1 MLINGANWR
10 MDGLVQIVWWSVKRS
25 TDDLMLIYIFL
36 SIALLEG
43 GKFIISTAKCCLF
56 RLTELQ
62 PVECLFSI
70 NSWQKNSFFLPLP
83 PAGALCSVWNWLLCY
98 FSRSSMSSHKFWVAT
113 FSLKK
118 TIQWS
123 LHLIRIINRVHKWA
137 TCKENK
143 TNTETS
149 KMDLPIQQKPG
160 YHEFCEMR
168 IFWVVRLCCN
178 RIF

>member
-43 GKFIISTAKCCLF
+43 GKFIMSTAKCCLF

-70 NSWQKNSFFLPLP
+70 NSWQKILSFFLIP

-123 LHLIRIINRVHKWA
+123 LHLIRIINRLHKWA
-137 TCKENK
+137 TCKRKQNK
-143 TNTETS
+143 HRNKQDGSPHPT
-149 KMDLPIQQKPG
+149 KAWLP
-160 YHEFCEMR
+160 
-168 IFWVVRLCCN
+168 WVLWNVHFLSCS
-178 RIF
+178 IML

>member
-1 MLINGANWR
+1 MICKKKYRWFNAHLHFPFI
-10 MDGLVQIVWWSVKRS
+10 
-25 TDDLMLIYIFL
+25 
-36 SIALLEG
+36 IALLEG
-43 GKFIISTAKCCLF
+43 GKFIISTAKYCLF
-56 RLTELQ
+56 RLMELQ

-70 NSWQKNSFFLPLP
+70 NSWQKILSFFLIP
-83 PAGALCSVWNWLLCY
+83 PAEALCSVWNWLLCY

-123 LHLIRIINRVHKWA
+123 LHLIRIINRLHKWA
-137 TCKENK
+137 TCKRKQNK
-143 TNTETS
+143 HRNKQDGSPHPTKAWWE
-149 KMDLPIQQKPG
+149 